1 MSGFF
6 NKLKSALSKTSN
18 KLSVGIESIFNK
30 KKLDLNSL
38 NELEELLISSDTGV
52 KVAEQIV
59 NLLKK
64 SIRKYDED
72 LVPIPAAD
80 NEVLGNVQMVL
91 DKLNGLIYNK
101 ISLFQTVPESMHRFL
116 DISDFKSVASTLG
129 EINKVDEVISL
140 YNAVIRNF
148 LQPSTMTAS
157 SKIAF
162 QTKLQTLAQ
171 NIQVIYSKLERI
183 ILIYI
188 KEFNITRPRTQGA
201 QADKMKDSLLN
212 IGRIIARMLST
223 FCVYRI
229 IKEQIETG
237 NFQVIELDSFEHE
250 VKRLSDKN
258 PEVRMFLQ
266 KLESEIDPR
275 LHPNIIGQ
283 KLKGTPELK
292 ADYLNRMTKDKLT
305 AYESE
310 LGRPTSSEERRV
322 FFPFSESGAASSSSA
337 VIPSPAALVEGDEL
351 PALEEVGKEAD
362 EAKKLRTKEIQAYIK
377 N

>member
-1 MSGFF
+1 
-6 NKLKSALSKTSN
+6 
-18 KLSVGIESIFNK
+18 
-30 KKLDLNSL
+30 
-38 NELEELLISSDTGV
+38 V
-52 KVAEQIV
+52 K
-59 NLLKK
+59 
-64 SIRKYDED
+64 KYDED

-91 DKLNGLIYNK
+91 DKLNGIIYNK
-101 ISLFQTVPESMHRFL
+101 ISLFETVPESMHRFL
-116 DISDFKSVASTLG
+116 DISDYKSIASSLG

-171 NIQVIYSKLERI
+171 NIQVIYNKLERI

-237 NFQVIELDSFEHE
+237 NFQIIELDSFEHE
-250 VKRLSDKN
+250 VKRLSDRN
-258 PEVRMFLQ
+258 PEVRMFLK
-266 KLESEIDPR
+266 KLEAEIDPR

-283 KLKGTPELK
+283 KLRGTPESK
-292 ADYLNRMTKDKLT
+292 ADYLNRMTTDKLT

-310 LGRPTSSEERRV
+310 LGRPMSEEERRL
-322 FFPFSESGAASSSSA
+322 FFPYSASTAIS
-337 VIPSPAALVEGDEL
+337 PPAALAEGDEL
-351 PALEEVGKEAD
+351 PALEEAD
-362 EAKKLRTKEIQAYIK
+362 EAKKQQIKETRAYIK
-377 N
+377 KKKMDLKRMKYPTLSAKQVDAKTRRGVNIIYQQIRDAGEDATFDDAKKIIDDYFQEFFFESRP